1 MQYLNH
7 QVKMVGFLKEKKSK
21 KNSKKNKN
29 ENETPD
35 IDFSDSFS
43 ILNTD
48 TFADF
53 SDDFIG
59 PRPSKKMIKMQY
71 LNKLEE
77 NLVSTKEK
85 LQEEIKPYES
95 ELTDINEQI
104 EQLEK
109 KRGTS
114 QRYGPKKVL
123 EINDEIEDLKAK
135 QEKILN
141 DPSYLELLQDIAK
154 IDYYQTK
161 MDDSKILVDYLNDDL
176 ELDYDSDYKVND
188 ERLKSMHNKYT
199 INANDSSLY
208 FYEGYEKYNPLLIA
222 QYAYTEA
229 GDNKFEGSVRE
240 RDVMMNGSD
249 IGAEYL
255 KAYAYMTQDQRNMYN
270 YLYDS
275 EGFESAE
282 KFLSALKNTT
292 TWKEQAGAYEAREY
306 IISLDF
312 DVDNSKMT
320 SQDFE
325 NLSTDY
331 EVIDGKY
338 VKKDLSNVVLK
349 GESAKNILKT
359 FDTGFSDGIDGW
371 CDGIKNLFIN
381 GPEASKRS
389 IDDYKNA
396 GILGCLS
403 QTKYFESYNIGQ
415 TAGNQF
421 IPTMIGLASGGIL
434 GAAGAGSKI
443 GATLLGASAAGNSK
457 QEALRNGYTLEK
469 SWTYGILSGLSEVG
483 TEYFLGSIPGLS
495 SVKGLPS
502 KMASVIAKGG
512 KYGAVLTKAVTWS
525 TETLC
530 EGSEEWLQEYIDAG
544 LRATVLGEKINFDEL
559 NGQALEAFKIGC
571 IMGGISNSPAGKL
584 KQEIV
589 YATVGGERIQ
599 INLSNEIEGIS
610 NRIETNSIEN
620 NVISATKKKNITTKL
635 KDTNNVMGNINDV
648 NLLEAQYNLSPSE
661 FYQIINE
668 VRTEKG
674 DNSSKVSF
682 NEFYNKLEEKNN
694 IISAVDQEAKNR
706 LVDTND
712 VSNLTDAEFLKKTYN
727 LTDAEF
733 NTIIKKAKLSN
744 KTGEVPFTEFK
755 KKLDEL
761 IDTEIVTSTELQQ
774 KINEGLKNKN
784 DVSNTTDK
792 AFLQQS
798 HNLTDD
804 EINSVITNARATNKS
819 NKVSLEEF
827 QKSLAELT
835 EQRLIKNKNESTKI
849 NNIEKSINSII
860 DEAENIFEI
869 KGEYARELKGI
880 LDKIK
885 SVNPECLNKFFKEL
899 DGISDSKEKIR
910 IVDALCKR
918 INNGAIDIDKISDE
932 DIMCIFNELEFNEG
946 VSYEKIPADKI
957 EYAADLWSEGYE
969 PLRNFLINC
978 MNNDI
983 QTYACCSGHDID
995 ILNCDKLHKPYIM
1008 FSLEDSNTIEYI
1020 KKICQDSYFKKICF
1034 RNLAGKITVAIYG
1047 DDFYNRSQF
1056 FSNLE
1061 SHIDSK
1067 DIILSSKS
1075 DAIDSIIDYLNST
1088 KNKDLSEVYGFEYD
1102 AARNTFDI
1110 FSDYGTNEIAT
1121 KVALNDLQNFIGGSK
1136 ELSDIGKK
1144 ELADNS
1150 DTMKVEENNSD
1161 INLDIEKSINSI
1173 IDEAENIF
1181 EIKGEYA
1188 RELKGILDKIKSV
1201 NPECL
1206 NKFFKK
1212 LDEISDNAEKIRIV
1226 DDLCKRIN
1234 NGAIDIDKISDEDI
1248 MYIFNELEF
1257 NEGVS
1262 YEKIP
1267 ADKIE
1272 YAADLWSE
1280 GYEPL
1285 RNFLINCMNND
1296 IQTYACCSGH
1306 DIDIL
1311 SKTKLCKPYIMF
1323 NLEDSN
1329 TIEYIKKICQD
1340 PYFKE
1345 IYFSRNKAK
1354 KITAIIK
1361 ADDFYNRAQFFSNL
1375 ESHIDSKDIILSSRS
1390 DAIDSIIDYLDS
1402 TKNKD
1407 SSEVYTFRY
1416 DAARNTFDIHRHNS
1430 RKTIATKV
1438 AVDDLQNFIG
1448 GSKELSDVRMKA
1460 LADKSDL
1467 FNRSSNYVKQLILKA
1482 YQEGTID
1489 INSMT
1494 EQDFDNYIK
1503 YIIENNIF
1511 KNNGNLE
1518 LSDFIEEIQATENIY
1533 KEFSLDKIFQ
1543 SLFDGKYGT
1552 DQGIFRDKDVR
1563 EKMKPE
1569 LMKEYNMSAFDTES
1583 LMEGIDSGVGACS
1596 YAAAANDI
1604 ISYFRYRPN
1613 DFEKIFGFPLYTINS
1628 SGSYAINCARLL
1640 ADMYIWFNT
1649 LENHGYLF
1657 YEYDKHKFE
1666 YTGLPFSRQNCVW
1679 IKTRDIKEWK
1689 HKPTIRDYLRSKR
1702 RYISC
1707 INEYCLWNKEAE
1719 AAWNLKFGNG
1729 VTLYIEKNNSN
1740 IRFIDMDSGET
1751 YISTFTW
1758 NEGDS
1763 HLVKVIGMTDTGFIV
1778 STWGKRCLVLFE
1790 DLEKSKGF
1798 DVYTT
1803 EFLSYD
1809 NYT

>member
-1 MQYLNH
+1 
-7 QVKMVGFLKEKKSK
+7 MVGFSNKKESK
-21 KNSKKNKN
+21 KNSKKNKD
-29 ENETPD
+29 EDKTPD
-35 IDFSDSFS
+35 IDFSDFFS

-71 LNKLEE
+71 VNKLEE
-77 NLVSTKEK
+77 SLVSTKEK

-95 ELTDINEQI
+95 EITDINEQI

-109 KRGTS
+109 KRGAS
-114 QRYGPKKVL
+114 QRYGYNKVS
-123 EINDEIEDLKAK
+123 EINGEIEDLKAK

-141 DPSYLELLQDIAK
+141 DPSYLNLLKDIATV
-154 IDYYQTK
+154 DYYQTK
-161 MDDSKILVDYLNDDL
+161 INDSKILVDYLNDDL

-199 INANDSSLY
+199 LNANDSSLY

-222 QYAYTEA
+222 QCAYTEA
-229 GDNKFEGSVRE
+229 GDNKFGSARE

-255 KAYAYMTQDQRNMYN
+255 EAYAYMTQDQRNMYN

-292 TWKEQAGAYEAREY
+292 TWKEQAGAYKAREY
-306 IISLDF
+306 IISLEF

-349 GESAKNILKT
+349 DKSAKNILNT
-359 FDTGFSDGIDGW
+359 FDTGFTDGIDGW

-381 GPEASKRS
+381 GPEASERS

-396 GILGCLS
+396 GIIGCLS

-434 GAAGAGSKI
+434 GAAGVGSKI
-443 GATLLGASAAGNSK
+443 GATLMGASAAGNSK

-502 KMASVIAKGG
+502 KMASAIAKGG
-512 KYGAVLTKAVTWS
+512 KYGTVLTKALTWS
-525 TETLC
+525 TETLG

-544 LRATVLGEKINFDEL
+544 LRATVLGEEINFDEL
-559 NGQALEAFKIGC
+559 NDQALEAFKIGC

-610 NRIETNSIEN
+610 SKIETNSIEN
-620 NVISATKKKNITTKL
+620 NAISATKKKTISTQL

-694 IISAVDQEAKNR
+694 IISAVDQETKNR

-761 IDTEIVTSTELQQ
+761 IDTEIVTSTKLNQ

-910 IVDALCKR
+910 IVDTLCKR
-918 INNGAIDIDKISDE
+918 INNGAIDIDKISVE
-932 DIMCIFNELEFNEG
+932 DIMRIFNELEFSKG

-969 PLRNFLINC
+969 PLRNLLINC

-1034 RNLAGKITVAIYG
+1034 RNLDGKITVAIYG

-1136 ELSDIGKK
+1136 ELSD
-1144 ELADNS
+1144 
-1150 DTMKVEENNSD
+1150 
-1161 INLDIEKSINSI
+1161 
-1173 IDEAENIF
+1173 
-1181 EIKGEYA
+1181 
-1188 RELKGILDKIKSV
+1188 
-1201 NPECL
+1201 
-1206 NKFFKK
+1206 
-1212 LDEISDNAEKIRIV
+1212 
-1226 DDLCKRIN
+1226 
-1234 NGAIDIDKISDEDI
+1234 
-1248 MYIFNELEF
+1248 
-1257 NEGVS
+1257 
-1262 YEKIP
+1262 
-1267 ADKIE
+1267 
-1272 YAADLWSE
+1272 
-1280 GYEPL
+1280 
-1285 RNFLINCMNND
+1285 
-1296 IQTYACCSGH
+1296 
-1306 DIDIL
+1306 
-1311 SKTKLCKPYIMF
+1311 
-1323 NLEDSN
+1323 
-1329 TIEYIKKICQD
+1329 
-1340 PYFKE
+1340 
-1345 IYFSRNKAK
+1345 
-1354 KITAIIK
+1354 
-1361 ADDFYNRAQFFSNL
+1361 
-1375 ESHIDSKDIILSSRS
+1375 
-1390 DAIDSIIDYLDS
+1390 
-1402 TKNKD
+1402 
-1407 SSEVYTFRY
+1407 
-1416 DAARNTFDIHRHNS
+1416 
-1430 RKTIATKV
+1430 
-1438 AVDDLQNFIG
+1438 
-1448 GSKELSDVRMKA
+1448 VRMKV
-1460 LADKSDL
+1460 LANKSDL
-1467 FNRSSNYVKQLILKA
+1467 FNQSSNYVKQIILKA

-1494 EQDFDNYIK
+1494 GQDFNNYIK
-1503 YIIENNIF
+1503 NIIENNIF

-1518 LSDFIEEIQATENIY
+1518 LSDFIKEIQATEDLY
-1533 KEFSLDKIFQ
+1533 KESSLDKIFQ

-1552 DQGIFRDKDVR
+1552 DQGIFMNKDIR
-1563 EKMKPE
+1563 KKMKRE
-1569 LMKEYNMSAFDTES
+1569 LMKEYNMSAFDTEV
-1583 LMEGIDSGVGACS
+1583 LMKKLNSIGACS

-1604 ISYFRYRPN
+1604 ISYFRYKPN
-1613 DFEKIFGFPLYTINS
+1613 QFEKIFGFPLYTINS

-1640 ADMYIWFNT
+1640 ADMYIWFNSV
-1649 LENHGYLF
+1649 ENGGRLF
-1657 YEYDKHKFE
+1657 YKEDGKLKYYKIYNKSD
-1666 YTGLPFSRQNCVW
+1666 FSEQNYVW
-1679 IKTRDIKEWK
+1679 IKTSNG
-1689 HKPTIRDYLRSKR
+1689 KPRIEDYIRSKSSYIACVN
-1702 RYISC
+1702 RYINGFDKN
-1707 INEYCLWNKEAE
+1707 ITKLKQAE
-1719 AAWNLKFGNG
+1719 VMRNLKNGNG
-1729 VTLYIEKNNSN
+1729 VTLYIMKNNSK
-1740 IRFIDMDSGET
+1740 IRFIDMDTGKT
-1751 YISTFTW
+1751 YSSTFDW
-1758 NEGDS
+1758 KEGNA
-1763 HLVKVIGMTDTGFIV
+1763 HIVKVTGMTDTGFIV
-1778 STWGKRCLVLFE
+1778 STWGKRCLVPFE

-1798 DVYTT
+1798 DVYAT
-1803 EFLSYD
+1803 EFF
-1809 NYT
+1809 

>member
-109 KRGTS
+109 KRGAS
-114 QRYGPKKVL
+114 QRYGYNKVS
-123 EINDEIEDLKAK
+123 EINGEIEDLKAK

-141 DPSYLELLQDIAK
+141 DPSYLNLLKDIATV
-154 IDYYQTK
+154 DYYQTK
-161 MDDSKILVDYLNDDL
+161 INDSKILVDYLNDDL

-199 INANDSSLY
+199 LNANDSSLY

-222 QYAYTEA
+222 QCAYTEA
-229 GDNKFEGSVRE
+229 GDNKFCGARE

-255 KAYAYMTQDQRNMYN
+255 EAYAYMTQDQRNMYN

-292 TWKEQAGAYEAREY
+292 TWKEQAGAYKAREY
-306 IISLDF
+306 IISLEF

-349 GESAKNILKT
+349 DKSAKNILNT
-359 FDTGFSDGIDGW
+359 FDTGFTDGIDGW

-381 GPEASKRS
+381 GPEASERS

-396 GILGCLS
+396 GIIGCLS

-434 GAAGAGSKI
+434 GAAGVGSKI
-443 GATLLGASAAGNSK
+443 GATLMGASAAGNSK

-502 KMASVIAKGG
+502 KMASAIAKCG
-512 KYGAVLTKAVTWS
+512 KYGTVLTKAVTWS

-610 NRIETNSIEN
+610 SKIETNSIEN
-620 NVISATKKKNITTKL
+620 NAISATKKKTISTQL

-694 IISAVDQEAKNR
+694 IISAVDQEAKNM

-899 DGISDSKEKIR
+899 DGISDNAEKIR

-918 INNGAIDIDKISDE
+918 INNGAIDIDKISVE
-932 DIMCIFNELEFNEG
+932 DIMHIFNELEFSKG

-1136 ELSDIGKK
+1136 ELSD
-1144 ELADNS
+1144 
-1150 DTMKVEENNSD
+1150 
-1161 INLDIEKSINSI
+1161 
-1173 IDEAENIF
+1173 
-1181 EIKGEYA
+1181 
-1188 RELKGILDKIKSV
+1188 
-1201 NPECL
+1201 
-1206 NKFFKK
+1206 
-1212 LDEISDNAEKIRIV
+1212 
-1226 DDLCKRIN
+1226 
-1234 NGAIDIDKISDEDI
+1234 
-1248 MYIFNELEF
+1248 
-1257 NEGVS
+1257 
-1262 YEKIP
+1262 
-1267 ADKIE
+1267 
-1272 YAADLWSE
+1272 
-1280 GYEPL
+1280 
-1285 RNFLINCMNND
+1285 
-1296 IQTYACCSGH
+1296 
-1306 DIDIL
+1306 
-1311 SKTKLCKPYIMF
+1311 
-1323 NLEDSN
+1323 
-1329 TIEYIKKICQD
+1329 
-1340 PYFKE
+1340 
-1345 IYFSRNKAK
+1345 
-1354 KITAIIK
+1354 
-1361 ADDFYNRAQFFSNL
+1361 
-1375 ESHIDSKDIILSSRS
+1375 
-1390 DAIDSIIDYLDS
+1390 
-1402 TKNKD
+1402 
-1407 SSEVYTFRY
+1407 
-1416 DAARNTFDIHRHNS
+1416 
-1430 RKTIATKV
+1430 
-1438 AVDDLQNFIG
+1438 
-1448 GSKELSDVRMKA
+1448 VRMKV
-1460 LADKSDL
+1460 LANKSDL
-1467 FNRSSNYVKQLILKA
+1467 FNQSSNYVKQIILKA

-1494 EQDFDNYIK
+1494 GQDFNNYIK
-1503 YIIENNIF
+1503 NIIENNIF

-1518 LSDFIEEIQATENIY
+1518 LSDFIKEIQATEDLY
-1533 KEFSLDKIFQ
+1533 KESSLDKIFQ

-1552 DQGIFRDKDVR
+1552 DQGIFMNKDIR
-1563 EKMKPE
+1563 KKMKRE
-1569 LMKEYNMSAFDTES
+1569 LMKEYNMSAFDTEV
-1583 LMEGIDSGVGACS
+1583 LMKKLNSIGACS

-1604 ISYFRYRPN
+1604 ISYFRYKPN
-1613 DFEKIFGFPLYTINS
+1613 QFEKIFGFPLYTINS

-1640 ADMYIWFNT
+1640 ADMYIWFNSV
-1649 LENHGYLF
+1649 ENGGRLF
-1657 YEYDKHKFE
+1657 YKEDGKLKYYKIYNKSD
-1666 YTGLPFSRQNCVW
+1666 FSEQNYVW
-1679 IKTRDIKEWK
+1679 IKTSNG
-1689 HKPTIRDYLRSKR
+1689 KPRIEDYIRSKSSYIACVN
-1702 RYISC
+1702 RYINGFDKN
-1707 INEYCLWNKEAE
+1707 ITKLKQAE
-1719 AAWNLKFGNG
+1719 VMRNLKNGNG
-1729 VTLYIEKNNSN
+1729 VTLYIMKNNSK
-1740 IRFIDMDSGET
+1740 IRFIDMDTGKT
-1751 YISTFTW
+1751 YSSTFDW
-1758 NEGDS
+1758 KEGNA
-1763 HLVKVIGMTDTGFIV
+1763 HIVKVTGMTDTGFIV
-1778 STWGKRCLVLFE
+1778 STWGKRCLVPFE

-1798 DVYTT
+1798 DVYAT
-1803 EFLSYD
+1803 EFF
-1809 NYT
+1809 

>member
-7 QVKMVGFLKEKKSK
+7 QVKMVGFSKEKESK

-29 ENETPD
+29 EDETPD
-35 IDFSDSFS
+35 IDFSDFFS

-71 LNKLEE
+71 LNKFEE
-77 NLVSTKEK
+77 SLVSTKEK

-95 ELTDINEQI
+95 EITDINEQI

-109 KRGTS
+109 KRGPF
-114 QRYGPKKVL
+114 QRFGYNKAS
-123 EINDEIEDLKAK
+123 EINGEIEDLKAK

-141 DPSYLELLQDIAK
+141 DPSYLNLLKDIATV
-154 IDYYQTK
+154 DYYQSK
-161 MDDSKILVDYLNDDL
+161 INDSKILVDYLNDDL

-199 INANDSSLY
+199 LNANDSSLY

-222 QYAYTEA
+222 QCAYTEA
-229 GDNKFEGSVRE
+229 GDNKFGSARE

-255 KAYAYMTQDQRNMYN
+255 EAYAYMTQDQRNMYN

-292 TWKEQAGAYEAREY
+292 TWKEQAGAYKAREY
-306 IISLDF
+306 IISLEF

-349 GESAKNILKT
+349 DKSAKNILNT
-359 FDTGFSDGIDGW
+359 FDTGYTDGIFGW

-403 QTKYFESYNIGQ
+403 QTKYSELYE
-415 TAGNQF
+415 AGYSGGYEF

-434 GAAGAGSKI
+434 ESARAVPIIGSISK
-443 GATLLGASAAGNSK
+443 GTATAGNSK
-457 QEALRNGYTLEK
+457 QEALKNGHTPK
-469 SWTYGILSGLSEVG
+469 KAWTYGVLSGLNDAVM
-483 TEYFLGSIPGLS
+483 EYFLGSIPGLS
-495 SVKGLPS
+495 SVKSLPR

-512 KYGAVLTKAVTWS
+512 KYATVLTKVLTWS
-525 TETLC
+525 TETLG
-530 EGSEEWLQEYIDAG
+530 EGAEEWLQVYIDAG
-544 LRATVLGEKINFDEL
+544 LRATVLGEEIHFDEL
-559 NGQALEAFKIGC
+559 NDQALEAFKMGC
-571 IMGGISNSPAGKL
+571 IMGGILNSPAGKL

-599 INLSNEIEGIS
+599 INISNEIEGIS
-610 NRIETNSIEN
+610 SKIETNSIEN
-620 NVISATKKKNITTKL
+620 NAISATKKKIISTQL

-694 IISAVDQEAKNR
+694 IISAVDQETKNR

-761 IDTEIVTSTELQQ
+761 IDTEIVTSTKLNQ

-910 IVDALCKR
+910 IVDTLCKR
-918 INNGAIDIDKISDE
+918 INNGAIDIDKISVE
-932 DIMCIFNELEFNEG
+932 DIMRIFNELEFSKG

-1034 RNLAGKITVAIYG
+1034 RNLDGKITVAIYG

-1136 ELSDIGKK
+1136 ELSD
-1144 ELADNS
+1144 
-1150 DTMKVEENNSD
+1150 
-1161 INLDIEKSINSI
+1161 
-1173 IDEAENIF
+1173 
-1181 EIKGEYA
+1181 
-1188 RELKGILDKIKSV
+1188 
-1201 NPECL
+1201 
-1206 NKFFKK
+1206 
-1212 LDEISDNAEKIRIV
+1212 
-1226 DDLCKRIN
+1226 
-1234 NGAIDIDKISDEDI
+1234 
-1248 MYIFNELEF
+1248 
-1257 NEGVS
+1257 
-1262 YEKIP
+1262 
-1267 ADKIE
+1267 
-1272 YAADLWSE
+1272 
-1280 GYEPL
+1280 
-1285 RNFLINCMNND
+1285 
-1296 IQTYACCSGH
+1296 
-1306 DIDIL
+1306 
-1311 SKTKLCKPYIMF
+1311 
-1323 NLEDSN
+1323 
-1329 TIEYIKKICQD
+1329 
-1340 PYFKE
+1340 
-1345 IYFSRNKAK
+1345 
-1354 KITAIIK
+1354 
-1361 ADDFYNRAQFFSNL
+1361 
-1375 ESHIDSKDIILSSRS
+1375 
-1390 DAIDSIIDYLDS
+1390 
-1402 TKNKD
+1402 
-1407 SSEVYTFRY
+1407 
-1416 DAARNTFDIHRHNS
+1416 
-1430 RKTIATKV
+1430 
-1438 AVDDLQNFIG
+1438 
-1448 GSKELSDVRMKA
+1448 VRMKV
-1460 LADKSDL
+1460 LANKSDL
-1467 FNRSSNYVKQLILKA
+1467 FNQSSNYVKQIILKA

-1494 EQDFDNYIK
+1494 GQDFNNYIK
-1503 YIIENNIF
+1503 NIIENNIF

-1518 LSDFIEEIQATENIY
+1518 LSDFIKEIQATEDLY
-1533 KEFSLDKIFQ
+1533 KESSLDKIFQ

-1552 DQGIFRDKDVR
+1552 DQGIFMNKDIR
-1563 EKMKPE
+1563 KKMKRE
-1569 LMKEYNMSAFDTES
+1569 LMKEYNMSAFDTEV
-1583 LMEGIDSGVGACS
+1583 LMKKLNSIGACS

-1604 ISYFRYRPN
+1604 ISYFRYKPN
-1613 DFEKIFGFPLYTINS
+1613 QFEKIFGFPLYTINS

-1640 ADMYIWFNT
+1640 ADMYIWFNSV
-1649 LENHGYLF
+1649 ENGGRLF
-1657 YEYDKHKFE
+1657 YKEDGKLKYYKIYNKSD
-1666 YTGLPFSRQNCVW
+1666 FSEQNYVW
-1679 IKTRDIKEWK
+1679 IKTSNG
-1689 HKPTIRDYLRSKR
+1689 KPRIEDYIRSKSSYIACVN
-1702 RYISC
+1702 RYINGFDKN
-1707 INEYCLWNKEAE
+1707 ITKLKQAE
-1719 AAWNLKFGNG
+1719 VMRNLKNGNG
-1729 VTLYIEKNNSN
+1729 VTLYIMKNNSK
-1740 IRFIDMDSGET
+1740 IRFIDMDTGKT
-1751 YISTFTW
+1751 YSSTFDW
-1758 NEGDS
+1758 KEGNA
-1763 HLVKVIGMTDTGFIV
+1763 HIVKVTGMTDTGFIV
-1778 STWGKRCLVLFE
+1778 STWGKRCLVPFE

-1798 DVYTT
+1798 DVYAT
-1803 EFLSYD
+1803 EFF
-1809 NYT
+1809 

>member
-381 GPEASKRS
+381 GPEASKRF

-512 KYGAVLTKAVTWS
+512 K
-525 TETLC
+525 C

-635 KDTNNVMGNINDV
+635 KDTNNVMENINDV

-932 DIMCIFNELEFNEG
+932 DIMC
-946 VSYEKIPADKI
+946 
-957 EYAADLWSEGYE
+957 
-969 PLRNFLINC
+969 
-978 MNNDI
+978 
-983 QTYACCSGHDID
+983 
-995 ILNCDKLHKPYIM
+995 
-1008 FSLEDSNTIEYI
+1008 
-1020 KKICQDSYFKKICF
+1020 
-1034 RNLAGKITVAIYG
+1034 
-1047 DDFYNRSQF
+1047 
-1056 FSNLE
+1056 
-1061 SHIDSK
+1061 
-1067 DIILSSKS
+1067 
-1075 DAIDSIIDYLNST
+1075 
-1088 KNKDLSEVYGFEYD
+1088 
-1102 AARNTFDI
+1102 
-1110 FSDYGTNEIAT
+1110 
-1121 KVALNDLQNFIGGSK
+1121 
-1136 ELSDIGKK
+1136 
-1144 ELADNS
+1144 
-1150 DTMKVEENNSD
+1150 
-1161 INLDIEKSINSI
+1161 
-1173 IDEAENIF
+1173 
-1181 EIKGEYA
+1181 
-1188 RELKGILDKIKSV
+1188 
-1201 NPECL
+1201 
-1206 NKFFKK
+1206 
-1212 LDEISDNAEKIRIV
+1212 
-1226 DDLCKRIN
+1226 
-1234 NGAIDIDKISDEDI
+1234 
-1248 MYIFNELEF
+1248 IFNELEF

-1729 VTLYIEKNNSN
+1729 VTLYVEKNNSN

-1751 YISTFTW
+1751 YISW

>member
-109 KRGTS
+109 KRGAS
-114 QRYGPKKVL
+114 QRYGYNKVS
-123 EINDEIEDLKAK
+123 EINGEIEDLKAK

-141 DPSYLELLQDIAK
+141 DPSYLNLLKDIATV
-154 IDYYQTK
+154 DYYQTK
-161 MDDSKILVDYLNDDL
+161 INDSKILVDYLNDDL

-199 INANDSSLY
+199 LNANDSSLY

-222 QYAYTEA
+222 QCAYTEA
-229 GDNKFEGSVRE
+229 GDNKFCGARE

-255 KAYAYMTQDQRNMYN
+255 EAYAYMTQDQRNMYN

-292 TWKEQAGAYEAREY
+292 TWKEQAGAYKAREY
-306 IISLDF
+306 IISLEF

-349 GESAKNILKT
+349 DKSAKNILNT
-359 FDTGFSDGIDGW
+359 FDTGFTDGIDGW

-381 GPEASKRS
+381 GPEASERS

-396 GILGCLS
+396 GIIGCLS

-434 GAAGAGSKI
+434 GAAGVGSKI
-443 GATLLGASAAGNSK
+443 GATLMGASAAGNSK

-502 KMASVIAKGG
+502 KMASAIAKCG
-512 KYGAVLTKAVTWS
+512 KYGTVLTKAVTWS

-610 NRIETNSIEN
+610 SKIETNSIEN
-620 NVISATKKKNITTKL
+620 NAISATKKKTISTQL

-694 IISAVDQEAKNR
+694 IISAVDQEAKNM

-899 DGISDSKEKIR
+899 DGISDNAEKIR

-918 INNGAIDIDKISDE
+918 INNGAIDIDKISVE
-932 DIMCIFNELEFNEG
+932 DIMHIFNELEFSKG

-1136 ELSDIGKK
+1136 ELSDVGKK

-1206 NKFFKK
+1206 NKFFKE
-1212 LDEISDNAEKIRIV
+1212 LDGISDNAEKIRIV
-1226 DDLCKRIN
+1226 DALCKRIN
-1234 NGAIDIDKISDEDI
+1234 NGAIDIDKISVEDI
-1248 MYIFNELEF
+1248 MHIFNELEF
-1257 NEGVS
+1257 SKGVS

-1311 SKTKLCKPYIMF
+1311 NCDKLHKPYIMF
-1323 NLEDSN
+1323 SLEDSN

-1340 PYFKE
+1340 SYFKK
-1345 IYFSRNKAK
+1345 ICFRNLAG
-1354 KITAIIK
+1354 KITVAIYG
-1361 ADDFYNRAQFFSNL
+1361 DDFYNRSQFFSNL
-1375 ESHIDSKDIILSSRS
+1375 ESHIDSKDIILSSKS
-1390 DAIDSIIDYLDS
+1390 DAIDSIIDYLNS

-1407 SSEVYTFRY
+1407 LSEVYGFEY
-1416 DAARNTFDIHRHNS
+1416 DAARNTFDIFSDYGTNE
-1430 RKTIATKV
+1430 IATKV
-1438 AVDDLQNFIG
+1438 ALNDLQNFIG
-1448 GSKELSDVRMKA
+1448 GSKELSDVRMKV
-1460 LADKSDL
+1460 LANKSDL
-1467 FNRSSNYVKQLILKA
+1467 FNQSSNYVKQIILKA

-1494 EQDFDNYIK
+1494 GQDFNNYIK
-1503 YIIENNIF
+1503 NIIENNIF

-1518 LSDFIEEIQATENIY
+1518 LSDFIKEIQATEDLY
-1533 KEFSLDKIFQ
+1533 KESSLDKIFQ

-1552 DQGIFRDKDVR
+1552 DQGIFMNKDIR
-1563 EKMKPE
+1563 KKMKRE
-1569 LMKEYNMSAFDTES
+1569 LMKEYNMSAFDTEV
-1583 LMEGIDSGVGACS
+1583 LMKKLNSIGACS

-1604 ISYFRYRPN
+1604 ISYFRYKPN
-1613 DFEKIFGFPLYTINS
+1613 QFEKIFGFPLYTINS

-1640 ADMYIWFNT
+1640 ADMYIWFNSV
-1649 LENHGYLF
+1649 ENGGRLF
-1657 YEYDKHKFE
+1657 YKEDGKLKYYKIYNKSD
-1666 YTGLPFSRQNCVW
+1666 FSEQNYVW
-1679 IKTRDIKEWK
+1679 IKTSNG
-1689 HKPTIRDYLRSKR
+1689 KPRIEDYIRSKSSYIACVN
-1702 RYISC
+1702 RYINGFDKN
-1707 INEYCLWNKEAE
+1707 ITKLKQAE
-1719 AAWNLKFGNG
+1719 VMRNLKNGNG
-1729 VTLYIEKNNSN
+1729 VTLYIMKNNSK
-1740 IRFIDMDSGET
+1740 IRFIDMDTGKT
-1751 YISTFTW
+1751 YSSTFDW
-1758 NEGDS
+1758 KEGNA
-1763 HLVKVIGMTDTGFIV
+1763 HIVKVTGMTDTGFIV
-1778 STWGKRCLVLFE
+1778 STWGKRCLVPFE

-1798 DVYTT
+1798 DVYAT
-1803 EFLSYD
+1803 EFF
-1809 NYT
+1809 

>member
-1 MQYLNH
+1 
-7 QVKMVGFLKEKKSK
+7 MVGFSNKKESK
-21 KNSKKNKN
+21 KNSKKNKD
-29 ENETPD
+29 EDKTPD
-35 IDFSDSFS
+35 IDFSDFFS

-71 LNKLEE
+71 VNKLEE
-77 NLVSTKEK
+77 SLVSTKEK

-95 ELTDINEQI
+95 EITDINEQI

-109 KRGTS
+109 KRGAS
-114 QRYGPKKVL
+114 QRYGYNKVS
-123 EINDEIEDLKAK
+123 EINGEIEDLKAK
-135 QEKILN
+135 QEKISN
-141 DPSYLELLQDIAK
+141 DPSYLNLLKDIATV
-154 IDYYQTK
+154 DYYQTK
-161 MDDSKILVDYLNDDL
+161 INDSKILVDYLNDDL

-199 INANDSSLY
+199 LNANDSSLY

-222 QYAYTEA
+222 QCAYTEA
-229 GDNKFEGSVRE
+229 GDNKFGSARE

-255 KAYAYMTQDQRNMYN
+255 EAYAYMTQDQRNMYN

-292 TWKEQAGAYEAREY
+292 TWKEQAGAYKAREY
-306 IISLDF
+306 IISLEF

-349 GESAKNILKT
+349 DKSAKNILNT
-359 FDTGFSDGIDGW
+359 FDTGFTDGIDGW

-381 GPEASKRS
+381 GPEASERS

-396 GILGCLS
+396 GIIGCLS

-434 GAAGAGSKI
+434 GAAGVGSKI
-443 GATLLGASAAGNSK
+443 GATLMGASAAGNSK

-502 KMASVIAKGG
+502 KMASAIAKGG
-512 KYGAVLTKAVTWS
+512 KYGTVLTKALTWS
-525 TETLC
+525 TETLG

-544 LRATVLGEKINFDEL
+544 LRATVLGEEINFDEL
-559 NGQALEAFKIGC
+559 NDQALEAFKIGC

-610 NRIETNSIEN
+610 SKIETNSIEN
-620 NVISATKKKNITTKL
+620 NAISATKKKTISTQL

-694 IISAVDQEAKNR
+694 IISAVDQETKNR

-761 IDTEIVTSTELQQ
+761 IDTEIVTSTKLNQ

-910 IVDALCKR
+910 IVDTLCKR
-918 INNGAIDIDKISDE
+918 INNGAIDIDKISVE
-932 DIMCIFNELEFNEG
+932 DIMRIFNELEFSKG

-969 PLRNFLINC
+969 PLRNLLINC

-1034 RNLAGKITVAIYG
+1034 RNLDGKITVAIYG

-1136 ELSDIGKK
+1136 ELSD
-1144 ELADNS
+1144 
-1150 DTMKVEENNSD
+1150 
-1161 INLDIEKSINSI
+1161 
-1173 IDEAENIF
+1173 
-1181 EIKGEYA
+1181 
-1188 RELKGILDKIKSV
+1188 
-1201 NPECL
+1201 
-1206 NKFFKK
+1206 
-1212 LDEISDNAEKIRIV
+1212 
-1226 DDLCKRIN
+1226 
-1234 NGAIDIDKISDEDI
+1234 
-1248 MYIFNELEF
+1248 
-1257 NEGVS
+1257 
-1262 YEKIP
+1262 
-1267 ADKIE
+1267 
-1272 YAADLWSE
+1272 
-1280 GYEPL
+1280 
-1285 RNFLINCMNND
+1285 
-1296 IQTYACCSGH
+1296 
-1306 DIDIL
+1306 
-1311 SKTKLCKPYIMF
+1311 
-1323 NLEDSN
+1323 
-1329 TIEYIKKICQD
+1329 
-1340 PYFKE
+1340 
-1345 IYFSRNKAK
+1345 
-1354 KITAIIK
+1354 
-1361 ADDFYNRAQFFSNL
+1361 
-1375 ESHIDSKDIILSSRS
+1375 
-1390 DAIDSIIDYLDS
+1390 
-1402 TKNKD
+1402 
-1407 SSEVYTFRY
+1407 
-1416 DAARNTFDIHRHNS
+1416 
-1430 RKTIATKV
+1430 
-1438 AVDDLQNFIG
+1438 
-1448 GSKELSDVRMKA
+1448 VRMKV
-1460 LADKSDL
+1460 LANKSDL
-1467 FNRSSNYVKQLILKA
+1467 FNQSSNYVKQIILKA

-1494 EQDFDNYIK
+1494 GQDFNNYIK
-1503 YIIENNIF
+1503 NIIENNIF

-1518 LSDFIEEIQATENIY
+1518 LSDFIKEIQATEDLY
-1533 KEFSLDKIFQ
+1533 KESSLDKIFQ

-1552 DQGIFRDKDVR
+1552 DQGIFMNKDIR
-1563 EKMKPE
+1563 KKMKRE
-1569 LMKEYNMSAFDTES
+1569 LMKEYNMSAFDTEV
-1583 LMEGIDSGVGACS
+1583 LMKKLNSIGACS

-1604 ISYFRYRPN
+1604 ISYFRYKPN
-1613 DFEKIFGFPLYTINS
+1613 QFEKIFGFPLYTINS

-1640 ADMYIWFNT
+1640 ADMYIWFNSV
-1649 LENHGYLF
+1649 ENGGRLF
-1657 YEYDKHKFE
+1657 YKEDGKLKYYKIYNKSD
-1666 YTGLPFSRQNCVW
+1666 FSEQNYVW
-1679 IKTRDIKEWK
+1679 IKTSNG
-1689 HKPTIRDYLRSKR
+1689 KPRIEDYIRSKSSYIACVN
-1702 RYISC
+1702 RYINGFDKN
-1707 INEYCLWNKEAE
+1707 ITKLKQAE
-1719 AAWNLKFGNG
+1719 VMRNLKNGNG
-1729 VTLYIEKNNSN
+1729 VTLYIMKNNSK
-1740 IRFIDMDSGET
+1740 IRFIDMDTGKT
-1751 YISTFTW
+1751 YSSTFDW
-1758 NEGDS
+1758 KEGNA
-1763 HLVKVIGMTDTGFIV
+1763 HIVKVTGMTDTGFIV
-1778 STWGKRCLVLFE
+1778 STWGKRCLVPFE

-1798 DVYTT
+1798 DVYAT
-1803 EFLSYD
+1803 EFF
-1809 NYT
+1809 

>member
-1 MQYLNH
+1 
-7 QVKMVGFLKEKKSK
+7 MVGFSNKKESK
-21 KNSKKNKN
+21 KNSKKNKD
-29 ENETPD
+29 EDKTPD
-35 IDFSDSFS
+35 IDFSDFFS

-71 LNKLEE
+71 VNKLEE
-77 NLVSTKEK
+77 SLVSTKEK

-95 ELTDINEQI
+95 EITDINEQI

-109 KRGTS
+109 KRGAS
-114 QRYGPKKVL
+114 QRYGYNKVS
-123 EINDEIEDLKAK
+123 EINGEIEDLKAK

-141 DPSYLELLQDIAK
+141 DPSYLNLLKDIATV
-154 IDYYQTK
+154 DYYQTK
-161 MDDSKILVDYLNDDL
+161 INDSKILVDYLNDDL

-229 GDNKFEGSVRE
+229 GNNKFEGSVRE

-255 KAYAYMTQDQRNMYN
+255 KAYSYMTQHQRNMYN

-434 GAAGAGSKI
+434 GAAGVGSKI
-443 GATLLGASAAGNSK
+443 GATLMGASAAGNSK

-502 KMASVIAKGG
+502 KMASAIAKGG
-512 KYGAVLTKAVTWS
+512 KYGTVLTKALTWS
-525 TETLC
+525 TETLG

-544 LRATVLGEKINFDEL
+544 LRATVLGEEINFDEL
-559 NGQALEAFKIGC
+559 NDQALEAFKIGC

-610 NRIETNSIEN
+610 SKIETNSIEN
-620 NVISATKKKNITTKL
+620 NAISATKKKTISTQL

-694 IISAVDQEAKNR
+694 IISAVDQETKNR

-712 VSNLTDAEFLKKTYN
+712 VSNLTDAKFLKKTYN

-744 KTGEVPFTEFK
+744 KTGEVTFTEFL

-761 IDTEIVTSTELQQ
+761 IDTKIVTSTKLNQ

-804 EINSVITNARATNKS
+804 EINRVITNARATNKS

-910 IVDALCKR
+910 IVDTLCKR
-918 INNGAIDIDKISDE
+918 INNGAIDIDKISVE
-932 DIMCIFNELEFNEG
+932 DIMHIFNELEFSKG

-969 PLRNFLINC
+969 PLRNLLINC

-995 ILNCDKLHKPYIM
+995 ILNCDKLHVPYIM

-1136 ELSDIGKK
+1136 ELSD
-1144 ELADNS
+1144 
-1150 DTMKVEENNSD
+1150 
-1161 INLDIEKSINSI
+1161 
-1173 IDEAENIF
+1173 
-1181 EIKGEYA
+1181 
-1188 RELKGILDKIKSV
+1188 
-1201 NPECL
+1201 
-1206 NKFFKK
+1206 
-1212 LDEISDNAEKIRIV
+1212 
-1226 DDLCKRIN
+1226 
-1234 NGAIDIDKISDEDI
+1234 
-1248 MYIFNELEF
+1248 
-1257 NEGVS
+1257 
-1262 YEKIP
+1262 
-1267 ADKIE
+1267 
-1272 YAADLWSE
+1272 
-1280 GYEPL
+1280 
-1285 RNFLINCMNND
+1285 
-1296 IQTYACCSGH
+1296 
-1306 DIDIL
+1306 
-1311 SKTKLCKPYIMF
+1311 
-1323 NLEDSN
+1323 
-1329 TIEYIKKICQD
+1329 
-1340 PYFKE
+1340 
-1345 IYFSRNKAK
+1345 
-1354 KITAIIK
+1354 
-1361 ADDFYNRAQFFSNL
+1361 
-1375 ESHIDSKDIILSSRS
+1375 
-1390 DAIDSIIDYLDS
+1390 
-1402 TKNKD
+1402 
-1407 SSEVYTFRY
+1407 
-1416 DAARNTFDIHRHNS
+1416 
-1430 RKTIATKV
+1430 
-1438 AVDDLQNFIG
+1438 
-1448 GSKELSDVRMKA
+1448 VRMKA
-1460 LADKSDL
+1460 LANKSDL
-1467 FNRSSNYVKQLILKA
+1467 FNQSSNYVKQIILKA

-1494 EQDFDNYIK
+1494 EQDFNNYIK
-1503 YIIENNIF
+1503 NIIENNIF

-1518 LSDFIEEIQATENIY
+1518 LSDFIKEIQATEDLY
-1533 KEFSLDKIFQ
+1533 KESSLDKIFQ

-1552 DQGIFRDKDVR
+1552 DQGIFRDKDIR
-1563 EKMKPE
+1563 KKMKRE
-1569 LMKEYNMSAFDTES
+1569 LMKEYNMSAFDTEL
-1583 LMEGIDSGVGACS
+1583 LMKRLDSVGACS

-1604 ISYFRYRPN
+1604 ISFFRYKPN
-1613 DFEKIFGFPLYTINS
+1613 QFEKVFGFPLYKKNS

-1640 ADMYIWFNT
+1640 ADMYIWFNSA
-1649 LENHGYLF
+1649 ENGGKLF
-1657 YEYDKHKFE
+1657 YKENGKLKYSKKYSETDFSEQKYVSYSDGEYIIGE
-1666 YTGLPFSRQNCVW
+1666 YVHS
-1679 IKTRDIKEWK
+1679 KSRDIRCVIKSLDGMYVDMNELK
-1689 HKPTIRDYLRSKR
+1689 YFVERELR
-1702 RYISC
+1702 Y
-1707 INEYCLWNKEAE
+1707 EGE
-1719 AAWNLKFGNG
+1719 
-1729 VTLYIEKNNSN
+1729 VTLAIIKQNSK
-1740 IRFIDMDSGET
+1740 IRFIDMDTGKT
-1751 YISTFTW
+1751 YVSTFDW
-1758 NEGDS
+1758 NEGS
-1763 HLVKVIGMTDTGFIV
+1763 AHAVKVTGMTDTGFIV
-1778 STWGKRCLVLFE
+1778 STWGKRSLVPFE
-1790 DLEKSKGF
+1790 DLQKSGGF
-1798 DVYTT
+1798 TVID
-1803 EFLSYD
+1803 LLLK
-1809 NYT
+1809 

>member
-7 QVKMVGFLKEKKSK
+7 QVKMVGFSKEKESK

-29 ENETPD
+29 EDETPD

-71 LNKLEE
+71 LNKFEE
-77 NLVSTKEK
+77 SLVSTKEK

-95 ELTDINEQI
+95 EITDINEQI

-109 KRGTS
+109 KRGPF
-114 QRYGPKKVL
+114 QRYGYNKAS
-123 EINDEIEDLKAK
+123 EINGEIEDLKAK

-141 DPSYLELLQDIAK
+141 DPSYLNLLKDIATV
-154 IDYYQTK
+154 DYYQTK
-161 MDDSKILVDYLNDDL
+161 INDSKILVDYLNDDL

-199 INANDSSLY
+199 IDANDSSLY

-349 GESAKNILKT
+349 DEGVKNVVKT
-359 FDTGFSDGIDGW
+359 FDTGYTDGIDGW

-381 GPEASKRS
+381 GPEASDRS

-396 GILGCLS
+396 GILGCLC
-403 QTKYFESYNIGQ
+403 QTKYSLSYETGQ
-415 TAGNQF
+415 GMGYNF
-421 IPTMIGLASGGIL
+421 IPTMIALATGGFSGVPKL
-434 GAAGAGSKI
+434 GNKI
-443 GATLLGASAAGNSK
+443 GSALVGISTTGNSK
-457 QEALRNGYTLEK
+457 QEALKNGYTSEK
-469 SWTYGILSGLSEVG
+469 SWTYGFLSGLNEAG
-483 TEYFLGSIPGLS
+483 TAYFLGSIPGLS
-495 SVKGLPS
+495 SFKGMPS
-502 KMASVIAKGG
+502 KMASVITKGG

-559 NGQALEAFKIGC
+559 NGRALEAFKIGC
-571 IMGGISNSPAGKL
+571 IIGGISNSTAGKL

-610 NRIETNSIEN
+610 NKIETNSIEN
-620 NVISATKKKNITTKL
+620 NAISATKKKNITTKL

-694 IISAVDQEAKNR
+694 IISAVDQETKNR

-761 IDTEIVTSTELQQ
+761 IDTEIVTSTELNQ

-910 IVDALCKR
+910 IVDTLCKR
-918 INNGAIDIDKISDE
+918 INNGAIDIDKISVE
-932 DIMCIFNELEFNEG
+932 DIMHIFNELEFSKG

-969 PLRNFLINC
+969 PLRNLLIKC

-1034 RNLAGKITVAIYG
+1034 RNLDGKITVAIYG

-1075 DAIDSIIDYLNST
+1075 DAIDGIIDYLNST

-1136 ELSDIGKK
+1136 ELSD
-1144 ELADNS
+1144 
-1150 DTMKVEENNSD
+1150 
-1161 INLDIEKSINSI
+1161 
-1173 IDEAENIF
+1173 
-1181 EIKGEYA
+1181 
-1188 RELKGILDKIKSV
+1188 
-1201 NPECL
+1201 
-1206 NKFFKK
+1206 
-1212 LDEISDNAEKIRIV
+1212 
-1226 DDLCKRIN
+1226 
-1234 NGAIDIDKISDEDI
+1234 
-1248 MYIFNELEF
+1248 
-1257 NEGVS
+1257 
-1262 YEKIP
+1262 
-1267 ADKIE
+1267 
-1272 YAADLWSE
+1272 
-1280 GYEPL
+1280 
-1285 RNFLINCMNND
+1285 
-1296 IQTYACCSGH
+1296 
-1306 DIDIL
+1306 
-1311 SKTKLCKPYIMF
+1311 
-1323 NLEDSN
+1323 
-1329 TIEYIKKICQD
+1329 
-1340 PYFKE
+1340 
-1345 IYFSRNKAK
+1345 
-1354 KITAIIK
+1354 
-1361 ADDFYNRAQFFSNL
+1361 
-1375 ESHIDSKDIILSSRS
+1375 
-1390 DAIDSIIDYLDS
+1390 
-1402 TKNKD
+1402 
-1407 SSEVYTFRY
+1407 
-1416 DAARNTFDIHRHNS
+1416 
-1430 RKTIATKV
+1430 
-1438 AVDDLQNFIG
+1438 
-1448 GSKELSDVRMKA
+1448 VRMKV
-1460 LADKSDL
+1460 LANKSDL
-1467 FNRSSNYVKQLILKA
+1467 FNQSSNYVKQIILKA

-1494 EQDFDNYIK
+1494 GQDFNNYIK
-1503 YIIENNIF
+1503 NIIENNIF

-1518 LSDFIEEIQATENIY
+1518 LSDFIKEIQATEDLY
-1533 KEFSLDKIFQ
+1533 KESSLDKIFQ

-1552 DQGIFRDKDVR
+1552 DQGIFMNKDIR
-1563 EKMKPE
+1563 KKMKRE
-1569 LMKEYNMSAFDTES
+1569 LMKEYNMSAFDTEL
-1583 LMEGIDSGVGACS
+1583 LMKRLDSVGACS

-1604 ISYFRYRPN
+1604 ISFFRYKPN
-1613 DFEKIFGFPLYTINS
+1613 QFEKVFGFPLYKKNS
-1628 SGSYAINCARLL
+1628 SESYAMNCARLL
-1640 ADMYIWFNT
+1640 ADMYIWFNSA
-1649 LENHGYLF
+1649 ENGGKLF
-1657 YEYDKHKFE
+1657 YKENGKLKCSKPDFSEQKSVSYTNGKYIIGEYVHSK
-1666 YTGLPFSRQNCVW
+1666 S
-1679 IKTRDIKEWK
+1679 RDIRCVIKSFDGMYKDMNELK
-1689 HKPTIRDYLRSKR
+1689 DFVKAELRD
-1702 RYISC
+1702 
-1707 INEYCLWNKEAE
+1707 EGE
-1719 AAWNLKFGNG
+1719 
-1729 VTLYIEKNNSN
+1729 VTLAIRKQNSE
-1740 IRFIDMDSGET
+1740 IRFIDMDTGKT
-1751 YISTFTW
+1751 YVSTFDW
-1758 NEGDS
+1758 NEHGG
-1763 HLVKVIGMTDTGFIV
+1763 HAVKVTGMTDTGFIV
-1778 STWGKRCLVLFE
+1778 STWGKRCLVPFE
-1790 DLEKSKGF
+1790 DLQKSGGF
-1798 DVYTT
+1798 TVID
-1803 EFLSYD
+1803 LLLK
-1809 NYT
+1809 

>member
-7 QVKMVGFLKEKKSK
+7 QVKMVGFSKEKESK

-29 ENETPD
+29 EDETPD
-35 IDFSDSFS
+35 IDFSDFFS

-71 LNKLEE
+71 LNKFEE
-77 NLVSTKEK
+77 SLVSTKEK

-95 ELTDINEQI
+95 EITDINEQI

-109 KRGTS
+109 KRGPF
-114 QRYGPKKVL
+114 QRFGYNKAS
-123 EINDEIEDLKAK
+123 EINGEIEDLKAK

-141 DPSYLELLQDIAK
+141 DPSYLNLLKHIATV
-154 IDYYQTK
+154 DYYQSK
-161 MDDSKILVDYLNDDL
+161 INDSKILVDYLNDDL

-199 INANDSSLY
+199 LNANDSSLY

-222 QYAYTEA
+222 QCAYTEA
-229 GDNKFEGSVRE
+229 GDNKFCGARE

-255 KAYAYMTQDQRNMYN
+255 EAYAYMTQDQRNMYN

-292 TWKEQAGAYEAREY
+292 TWKEQAGAYKAREY
-306 IISLDF
+306 IISLEF

-349 GESAKNILKT
+349 DKSAKNILNT
-359 FDTGFSDGIDGW
+359 FDTGYTDGIFGW

-403 QTKYFESYNIGQ
+403 QTKYSELYE
-415 TAGNQF
+415 AGYSGGYEF

-434 GAAGAGSKI
+434 ESAIAVPIIGSI
-443 GATLLGASAAGNSK
+443 SRGTATAGNSK
-457 QEALRNGYTLEK
+457 QEALKNGHTPK
-469 SWTYGILSGLSEVG
+469 KAWTYGVLSGLNDAVI
-483 TEYFLGSIPGLS
+483 EYFLGSIPGLS
-495 SVKGLPS
+495 SVKSLPR

-512 KYGAVLTKAVTWS
+512 KYGTVLTKVLTWS
-525 TETLC
+525 TETLG
-530 EGSEEWLQEYIDAG
+530 EGAEEWLQVYIDAG
-544 LRATVLGEKINFDEL
+544 LRATVLGEEIHFDEL
-559 NGQALEAFKIGC
+559 NDQALEALKMGC
-571 IMGGISNSPAGKL
+571 IMGGILNSPAGKL

-599 INLSNEIEGIS
+599 INISNEIEGIS
-610 NRIETNSIEN
+610 SKIETNSIEN
-620 NVISATKKKNITTKL
+620 NAISATKKKIISTQL

-694 IISAVDQEAKNR
+694 IISAVDQETKNR

-761 IDTEIVTSTELQQ
+761 IDTEIVTSTKLNQ

-910 IVDALCKR
+910 IVDTLCKR

-1034 RNLAGKITVAIYG
+1034 RNLDGKITVAIYG

-1136 ELSDIGKK
+1136 ELSD
-1144 ELADNS
+1144 
-1150 DTMKVEENNSD
+1150 
-1161 INLDIEKSINSI
+1161 
-1173 IDEAENIF
+1173 
-1181 EIKGEYA
+1181 
-1188 RELKGILDKIKSV
+1188 
-1201 NPECL
+1201 
-1206 NKFFKK
+1206 
-1212 LDEISDNAEKIRIV
+1212 
-1226 DDLCKRIN
+1226 
-1234 NGAIDIDKISDEDI
+1234 
-1248 MYIFNELEF
+1248 
-1257 NEGVS
+1257 
-1262 YEKIP
+1262 
-1267 ADKIE
+1267 
-1272 YAADLWSE
+1272 
-1280 GYEPL
+1280 
-1285 RNFLINCMNND
+1285 
-1296 IQTYACCSGH
+1296 
-1306 DIDIL
+1306 
-1311 SKTKLCKPYIMF
+1311 
-1323 NLEDSN
+1323 
-1329 TIEYIKKICQD
+1329 
-1340 PYFKE
+1340 
-1345 IYFSRNKAK
+1345 
-1354 KITAIIK
+1354 
-1361 ADDFYNRAQFFSNL
+1361 
-1375 ESHIDSKDIILSSRS
+1375 
-1390 DAIDSIIDYLDS
+1390 
-1402 TKNKD
+1402 
-1407 SSEVYTFRY
+1407 
-1416 DAARNTFDIHRHNS
+1416 
-1430 RKTIATKV
+1430 
-1438 AVDDLQNFIG
+1438 
-1448 GSKELSDVRMKA
+1448 VRMKV
-1460 LADKSDL
+1460 LANKSDL
-1467 FNRSSNYVKQLILKA
+1467 FNQSSNYVKQIILKA

-1494 EQDFDNYIK
+1494 GQDFNNYIK
-1503 YIIENNIF
+1503 NIIENNIF

-1518 LSDFIEEIQATENIY
+1518 LSDFIKEIQATEDLY
-1533 KEFSLDKIFQ
+1533 KESSLDKIFQ

-1552 DQGIFRDKDVR
+1552 DQGIFMNKDIR
-1563 EKMKPE
+1563 KKMKRE
-1569 LMKEYNMSAFDTES
+1569 LMKEYNMSAFDTEV
-1583 LMEGIDSGVGACS
+1583 LMKKLNSIGACS

-1604 ISYFRYRPN
+1604 ISYFRYKPN
-1613 DFEKIFGFPLYTINS
+1613 QFEKIFGFPLYTINS

-1640 ADMYIWFNT
+1640 ADMYIWFNSV
-1649 LENHGYLF
+1649 ENRGRLF
-1657 YEYDKHKFE
+1657 YKEDGKLKYYKIHNKSD
-1666 YTGLPFSRQNCVW
+1666 FSEQNYVW
-1679 IKTRDIKEWK
+1679 IKTSNG
-1689 HKPTIRDYLRSKR
+1689 KPRIEDYIRSKSSYIACVN
-1702 RYISC
+1702 RYINGFDKN
-1707 INEYCLWNKEAE
+1707 ITKLKQAE
-1719 AAWNLKFGNG
+1719 VMRNLKNGNG
-1729 VTLYIEKNNSN
+1729 VTLYIMKNNSK
-1740 IRFIDMDSGET
+1740 IRFIDMDTGKT
-1751 YISTFTW
+1751 YSSTFDW
-1758 NEGDS
+1758 KEGNA
-1763 HLVKVIGMTDTGFIV
+1763 HIVKVTGMTDTGFIV
-1778 STWGKRCLVLFE
+1778 STWGKRCLVPFE

-1798 DVYTT
+1798 DVYAT
-1803 EFLSYD
+1803 EFF
-1809 NYT
+1809 

>member
-918 INNGAIDIDKISDE
+918 INNGAIDIDKISVE
-932 DIMCIFNELEFNEG
+932 DIMHIFNELEF
-946 VSYEKIPADKI
+946 
-957 EYAADLWSEGYE
+957 
-969 PLRNFLINC
+969 
-978 MNNDI
+978 
-983 QTYACCSGHDID
+983 
-995 ILNCDKLHKPYIM
+995 
-1008 FSLEDSNTIEYI
+1008 
-1020 KKICQDSYFKKICF
+1020 
-1034 RNLAGKITVAIYG
+1034 
-1047 DDFYNRSQF
+1047 
-1056 FSNLE
+1056 
-1061 SHIDSK
+1061 SK
-1067 DIILSSKS
+1067 
-1075 DAIDSIIDYLNST
+1075 
-1088 KNKDLSEVYGFEYD
+1088 
-1102 AARNTFDI
+1102 
-1110 FSDYGTNEIAT
+1110 
-1121 KVALNDLQNFIGGSK
+1121 
-1136 ELSDIGKK
+1136 
-1144 ELADNS
+1144 
-1150 DTMKVEENNSD
+1150 
-1161 INLDIEKSINSI
+1161 
-1173 IDEAENIF
+1173 
-1181 EIKGEYA
+1181 
-1188 RELKGILDKIKSV
+1188 
-1201 NPECL
+1201 
-1206 NKFFKK
+1206 
-1212 LDEISDNAEKIRIV
+1212 
-1226 DDLCKRIN
+1226 
-1234 NGAIDIDKISDEDI
+1234 
-1248 MYIFNELEF
+1248 
-1257 NEGVS
+1257 GVS

>member
-7 QVKMVGFLKEKKSK
+7 QVKMVGFSNEKESK
-21 KNSKKNKN
+21 KNSKKNKD
-29 ENETPD
+29 EDKTPD

-71 LNKLEE
+71 LNKFEE
-77 NLVSTKEK
+77 SLVSTKEK

-95 ELTDINEQI
+95 EITDINEQI

-109 KRGTS
+109 KRGPF
-114 QRYGPKKVL
+114 QRYGYNKAS
-123 EINDEIEDLKAK
+123 EINGEIEDLKAK

-141 DPSYLELLQDIAK
+141 DPSYLNLLKDIATV
-154 IDYYQTK
+154 DYYQTK
-161 MDDSKILVDYLNDDL
+161 INDSKILVDYLNDDL
-176 ELDYDSDYKVND
+176 ELDYDPDYKVND

-199 INANDSSLY
+199 LNANDSSLY

-222 QYAYTEA
+222 QCAYTEA
-229 GDNKFEGSVRE
+229 GDNKFGSARE

-255 KAYAYMTQDQRNMYN
+255 EAYAYMTQDQRNMYN

-292 TWKEQAGAYEAREY
+292 TWKEQAGAYKAREY
-306 IISLDF
+306 IISLEF

-349 GESAKNILKT
+349 GKSAKNILKT
-359 FDTGFSDGIDGW
+359 FDTGYTDGIFGW

-403 QTKYFESYNIGQ
+403 QTKYSELYE
-415 TAGNQF
+415 AGHSVGYQF

-434 GAAGAGSKI
+434 ESARAVPIIGSI
-443 GATLLGASAAGNSK
+443 LRGTATTGNSK
-457 QEALRNGYTLEK
+457 QEALKNGHTPK
-469 SWTYGILSGLSEVG
+469 KAWTYGVFSGLNDAVM
-483 TEYFLGSIPGLS
+483 EYFLGSIPGLS
-495 SVKGLPS
+495 SVKSLPR

-512 KYGAVLTKAVTWS
+512 KYGTVLTKVLTWS
-525 TETLC
+525 TETLG
-530 EGSEEWLQEYIDAG
+530 EGAEEWLQVYIDAG
-544 LRATVLGEKINFDEL
+544 LRATVLGEEIHFDEL
-559 NGQALEAFKIGC
+559 NDQALEALKMGC
-571 IMGGISNSPAGKL
+571 IMGGILNSPAGKL

-599 INLSNEIEGIS
+599 INISNEIEGIS
-610 NRIETNSIEN
+610 SKIETNSIEN
-620 NVISATKKKNITTKL
+620 NAISATKKKIISTQL

-694 IISAVDQEAKNR
+694 IISAVDQETKNR

-744 KTGEVPFTEFK
+744 KTGEVPFTEFL

-761 IDTEIVTSTELQQ
+761 IDTKIVTSTKLNQ

-910 IVDALCKR
+910 IVDTLCKR
-918 INNGAIDIDKISDE
+918 INNGAIDIDKISVE
-932 DIMCIFNELEFNEG
+932 DIMHIFNELEFSKG

-969 PLRNFLINC
+969 PLRNLLINC

-995 ILNCDKLHKPYIM
+995 ILNCDKLHVPYIM

-1136 ELSDIGKK
+1136 ELSD
-1144 ELADNS
+1144 
-1150 DTMKVEENNSD
+1150 
-1161 INLDIEKSINSI
+1161 
-1173 IDEAENIF
+1173 
-1181 EIKGEYA
+1181 
-1188 RELKGILDKIKSV
+1188 
-1201 NPECL
+1201 
-1206 NKFFKK
+1206 
-1212 LDEISDNAEKIRIV
+1212 
-1226 DDLCKRIN
+1226 
-1234 NGAIDIDKISDEDI
+1234 
-1248 MYIFNELEF
+1248 
-1257 NEGVS
+1257 
-1262 YEKIP
+1262 
-1267 ADKIE
+1267 
-1272 YAADLWSE
+1272 
-1280 GYEPL
+1280 
-1285 RNFLINCMNND
+1285 
-1296 IQTYACCSGH
+1296 
-1306 DIDIL
+1306 
-1311 SKTKLCKPYIMF
+1311 
-1323 NLEDSN
+1323 
-1329 TIEYIKKICQD
+1329 
-1340 PYFKE
+1340 
-1345 IYFSRNKAK
+1345 
-1354 KITAIIK
+1354 
-1361 ADDFYNRAQFFSNL
+1361 
-1375 ESHIDSKDIILSSRS
+1375 
-1390 DAIDSIIDYLDS
+1390 
-1402 TKNKD
+1402 
-1407 SSEVYTFRY
+1407 
-1416 DAARNTFDIHRHNS
+1416 
-1430 RKTIATKV
+1430 
-1438 AVDDLQNFIG
+1438 
-1448 GSKELSDVRMKA
+1448 VRMKA
-1460 LADKSDL
+1460 LANKSDL
-1467 FNRSSNYVKQLILKA
+1467 FNQSSNYVKQIILKA

-1494 EQDFDNYIK
+1494 EQDFNNYIK
-1503 YIIENNIF
+1503 NIIENNIF

-1518 LSDFIEEIQATENIY
+1518 LSDFIKEIQATEDLY
-1533 KEFSLDKIFQ
+1533 KESSLDKIFQ

-1552 DQGIFRDKDVR
+1552 DQGIFRDKDIR
-1563 EKMKPE
+1563 KKMKRE
-1569 LMKEYNMSAFDTES
+1569 LMKEYNMSAFDTEL
-1583 LMEGIDSGVGACS
+1583 LMKRLDSVGACS

-1604 ISYFRYRPN
+1604 ISFFRYKPN
-1613 DFEKIFGFPLYTINS
+1613 QFEKVFGFPLYKKNS

-1640 ADMYIWFNT
+1640 ADMYIWFNSA
-1649 LENHGYLF
+1649 ENGGKLF
-1657 YEYDKHKFE
+1657 YKENGKLKYSKKYSKTDFSEQKCVSYSDGEYIIGE
-1666 YTGLPFSRQNCVW
+1666 YVHS
-1679 IKTRDIKEWK
+1679 KSRDIRCVIKSLDGMYEDMNELKYFVEKE
-1689 HKPTIRDYLRSKR
+1689 LR
-1702 RYISC
+1702 Y
-1707 INEYCLWNKEAE
+1707 EGE
-1719 AAWNLKFGNG
+1719 
-1729 VTLYIEKNNSN
+1729 VTLAIIKQNSK
-1740 IRFIDMDSGET
+1740 IRFIDMDTGKT
-1751 YISTFTW
+1751 YVSTFDW
-1758 NEGDS
+1758 NEGS
-1763 HLVKVIGMTDTGFIV
+1763 AHAVKVTGMTDTGFIV
-1778 STWGKRCLVLFE
+1778 STWGKRSLVPFE
-1790 DLEKSKGF
+1790 DLQKSGGF
-1798 DVYTT
+1798 TVID
-1803 EFLSYD
+1803 LLLK
-1809 NYT
+1809 

>member
-918 INNGAIDIDKISDE
+918 INNGAIDIDKISVE
-932 DIMCIFNELEFNEG
+932 DIMHIFNELEFSKG

-969 PLRNFLINC
+969 PLRNLLINC

-995 ILNCDKLHKPYIM
+995 ILSKTKLCKPYIM
-1008 FSLEDSNTIEYI
+1008 FNLEDSNTIEYI

-1047 DDFYNRSQF
+1047 DDFYNRAQF

-1121 KVALNDLQNFIGGSK
+1121 KVALN
-1136 ELSDIGKK
+1136 
-1144 ELADNS
+1144 
-1150 DTMKVEENNSD
+1150 
-1161 INLDIEKSINSI
+1161 
-1173 IDEAENIF
+1173 
-1181 EIKGEYA
+1181 
-1188 RELKGILDKIKSV
+1188 
-1201 NPECL
+1201 
-1206 NKFFKK
+1206 
-1212 LDEISDNAEKIRIV
+1212 
-1226 DDLCKRIN
+1226 
-1234 NGAIDIDKISDEDI
+1234 
-1248 MYIFNELEF
+1248 
-1257 NEGVS
+1257 
-1262 YEKIP
+1262 
-1267 ADKIE
+1267 
-1272 YAADLWSE
+1272 
-1280 GYEPL
+1280 
-1285 RNFLINCMNND
+1285 
-1296 IQTYACCSGH
+1296 
-1306 DIDIL
+1306 
-1311 SKTKLCKPYIMF
+1311 
-1323 NLEDSN
+1323 
-1329 TIEYIKKICQD
+1329 
-1340 PYFKE
+1340 
-1345 IYFSRNKAK
+1345 
-1354 KITAIIK
+1354 
-1361 ADDFYNRAQFFSNL
+1361 
-1375 ESHIDSKDIILSSRS
+1375 
-1390 DAIDSIIDYLDS
+1390 
-1402 TKNKD
+1402 
-1407 SSEVYTFRY
+1407 
-1416 DAARNTFDIHRHNS
+1416 
-1430 RKTIATKV
+1430 
-1438 AVDDLQNFIG
+1438 DLQNFIG

>member
-1 MQYLNH
+1 
-7 QVKMVGFLKEKKSK
+7 MVGFSNKKESK
-21 KNSKKNKN
+21 KNSKKNKD
-29 ENETPD
+29 EDKTPD
-35 IDFSDSFS
+35 IDFSDFFS

-71 LNKLEE
+71 VNKLEE
-77 NLVSTKEK
+77 SLVSTKEK

-95 ELTDINEQI
+95 EITDINEQI

-109 KRGTS
+109 KRGAS
-114 QRYGPKKVL
+114 QRYGYNKVS
-123 EINDEIEDLKAK
+123 EINGEIEDLKAK

-141 DPSYLELLQDIAK
+141 DPSYLNLLKDIATV
-154 IDYYQTK
+154 DYYQTK
-161 MDDSKILVDYLNDDL
+161 INDSKILVDYLNDDL

-229 GDNKFEGSVRE
+229 GNNKFEGSVRE

-434 GAAGAGSKI
+434 GAAGVGSKI
-443 GATLLGASAAGNSK
+443 GATLMGASAAGNSK

-502 KMASVIAKGG
+502 KMASAIAKGG
-512 KYGAVLTKAVTWS
+512 KYGTVLTKALTWS
-525 TETLC
+525 TETLG

-544 LRATVLGEKINFDEL
+544 LRATVLGEEINFDEL
-559 NGQALEAFKIGC
+559 NDQALEAFKIGC

-610 NRIETNSIEN
+610 SKIETNSIEN
-620 NVISATKKKNITTKL
+620 NAISATKKKTISTQL

-694 IISAVDQEAKNR
+694 IISAVDQETKNR

-712 VSNLTDAEFLKKTYN
+712 VSNLTDAKFLKKTYN

-744 KTGEVPFTEFK
+744 KTGEVTFTEFL

-761 IDTEIVTSTELQQ
+761 IDTKIVTSTKLNQ

-804 EINSVITNARATNKS
+804 EINRVITNARATNKS

-910 IVDALCKR
+910 IVDTLCKR
-918 INNGAIDIDKISDE
+918 INNGAIDIDKISVE
-932 DIMCIFNELEFNEG
+932 DIMHIFNELEFSKG

-969 PLRNFLINC
+969 PLRNLLINC

-995 ILNCDKLHKPYIM
+995 ILNCDKLHVPYIM

-1136 ELSDIGKK
+1136 ELSD
-1144 ELADNS
+1144 
-1150 DTMKVEENNSD
+1150 
-1161 INLDIEKSINSI
+1161 
-1173 IDEAENIF
+1173 
-1181 EIKGEYA
+1181 
-1188 RELKGILDKIKSV
+1188 
-1201 NPECL
+1201 
-1206 NKFFKK
+1206 
-1212 LDEISDNAEKIRIV
+1212 
-1226 DDLCKRIN
+1226 
-1234 NGAIDIDKISDEDI
+1234 
-1248 MYIFNELEF
+1248 
-1257 NEGVS
+1257 
-1262 YEKIP
+1262 
-1267 ADKIE
+1267 
-1272 YAADLWSE
+1272 
-1280 GYEPL
+1280 
-1285 RNFLINCMNND
+1285 
-1296 IQTYACCSGH
+1296 
-1306 DIDIL
+1306 
-1311 SKTKLCKPYIMF
+1311 
-1323 NLEDSN
+1323 
-1329 TIEYIKKICQD
+1329 
-1340 PYFKE
+1340 
-1345 IYFSRNKAK
+1345 
-1354 KITAIIK
+1354 
-1361 ADDFYNRAQFFSNL
+1361 
-1375 ESHIDSKDIILSSRS
+1375 
-1390 DAIDSIIDYLDS
+1390 
-1402 TKNKD
+1402 
-1407 SSEVYTFRY
+1407 
-1416 DAARNTFDIHRHNS
+1416 
-1430 RKTIATKV
+1430 
-1438 AVDDLQNFIG
+1438 
-1448 GSKELSDVRMKA
+1448 VRMKA
-1460 LADKSDL
+1460 LANKSDL
-1467 FNRSSNYVKQLILKA
+1467 FNQSSNYVKQIILKA

-1494 EQDFDNYIK
+1494 EQDFNNYIK
-1503 YIIENNIF
+1503 NIIENNIF

-1518 LSDFIEEIQATENIY
+1518 LSEIQATEDLY
-1533 KEFSLDKIFQ
+1533 KESSLDKIFQ

-1552 DQGIFRDKDVR
+1552 DQGIFRDKDIR
-1563 EKMKPE
+1563 KKMKRE
-1569 LMKEYNMSAFDTES
+1569 LMKEYNMSAFDTEL
-1583 LMEGIDSGVGACS
+1583 LMKRLDSVGACS

-1604 ISYFRYRPN
+1604 ISFFRYKPN
-1613 DFEKIFGFPLYTINS
+1613 QFEKVFGFPLYKKNS

-1640 ADMYIWFNT
+1640 ADMYIWFNSA
-1649 LENHGYLF
+1649 ENGGKLF
-1657 YEYDKHKFE
+1657 YKENGKLKYSKKYSKTDFSEQKYVSYSDGEYIIGE
-1666 YTGLPFSRQNCVW
+1666 YVHS
-1679 IKTRDIKEWK
+1679 KSRDIRCVIKSLDGMYVDMNELK
-1689 HKPTIRDYLRSKR
+1689 YFVERELR
-1702 RYISC
+1702 Y
-1707 INEYCLWNKEAE
+1707 EGE
-1719 AAWNLKFGNG
+1719 
-1729 VTLYIEKNNSN
+1729 VTLAIIKQNSK
-1740 IRFIDMDSGET
+1740 IRFIDMDTGKT
-1751 YISTFTW
+1751 YVSTFDW
-1758 NEGDS
+1758 NEGS
-1763 HLVKVIGMTDTGFIV
+1763 AHAVKVTGMTDTGFIV
-1778 STWGKRCLVLFE
+1778 STWGKRSLVPFE
-1790 DLEKSKGF
+1790 DLQKSGGF
-1798 DVYTT
+1798 TVID
-1803 EFLSYD
+1803 LLLK
-1809 NYT
+1809 

>member
-635 KDTNNVMGNINDV
+635 KDTNNVMENINDV

-849 NNIEKSINSII
+849 NN
-860 DEAENIFEI
+860 
-869 KGEYARELKGI
+869 
-880 LDKIK
+880 
-885 SVNPECLNKFFKEL
+885 
-899 DGISDSKEKIR
+899 
-910 IVDALCKR
+910 
-918 INNGAIDIDKISDE
+918 
-932 DIMCIFNELEFNEG
+932 
-946 VSYEKIPADKI
+946 
-957 EYAADLWSEGYE
+957 
-969 PLRNFLINC
+969 
-978 MNNDI
+978 
-983 QTYACCSGHDID
+983 
-995 ILNCDKLHKPYIM
+995 
-1008 FSLEDSNTIEYI
+1008 
-1020 KKICQDSYFKKICF
+1020 
-1034 RNLAGKITVAIYG
+1034 
-1047 DDFYNRSQF
+1047 
-1056 FSNLE
+1056 
-1061 SHIDSK
+1061 
-1067 DIILSSKS
+1067 
-1075 DAIDSIIDYLNST
+1075 
-1088 KNKDLSEVYGFEYD
+1088 
-1102 AARNTFDI
+1102 
-1110 FSDYGTNEIAT
+1110 
-1121 KVALNDLQNFIGGSK
+1121 
-1136 ELSDIGKK
+1136 
-1144 ELADNS
+1144 
-1150 DTMKVEENNSD
+1150 
-1161 INLDIEKSINSI
+1161 IEKSINSI

-1729 VTLYIEKNNSN
+1729 VTLYVEKNNSN